1 MKWNHK
7 KYTHIKSKVPSNK
20 LRTQIHYTIMDN
32 KNNYEH
38 HHTGSSS
45 ACRPETQ
52 DQHQHLLG
60 DMHSIKAQ
68 TNQIQSRNMKSK
80 NETHTSNKPHTRPSS
95 GKTDKTDASTS
106 NSMNMTECSTCD
118 GVHTTTTECAT
129 PTQERP
135 NQKRVSPVQENN
147 REDIQSLASVSNV
160 DSSIQDS
167 SRHDISIPLDEG
179 DKILDKVPSDMD
191 PNHATSRSS
200 LHGSRGGSHRSIY
213 SHRSVQTYQ
222 TYKSGQTAAND
233 SFKTNCTVPFVQEL
247 LSPQVDGQEVHYK
260 EYIPHPRLS
269 LDTLWTNHDNI
280 IDVKTLET
288 NEDDLS
294 DLAANDFSL
303 PLKTPENEKE
313 MKATMKKA
321 LDAED
326 FGNYKDALQL
336 YELCLSFQINRID
349 SYSEKEFSY
358 HTVLGSIK
366 QHIGITLWKLGD
378 YVSSSTTLQD
388 AKDEMNKALQ
398 ICHTEKQKAIKEHIA
413 DIYNTLGK
421 VYNSQGNYDAALE
434 QHTEGLTLLK
444 SLFAD
449 PHSEIS
455 TTSEQKRQDV
465 LLHPGIAK
473 CLISMGTI
481 HSQSGKFEL
490 AMELLKGGFQI
501 QKELYGP
508 KHVEVASSLCLIG
521 TIYEKTNRHDKAMQ
535 CYKRSYQIYKKE
547 LGDHVDV
554 ATCLNY
560 IGQIYQ
566 HDGKFQ
572 KAMDSY
578 KKALRIMKT
587 HLGETHRN
595 VAAALYNIGLI
606 HMECQQYDKAM
617 SVFKETLNMQR
628 HCLGEEHIDLALTL
642 ESIGKIYED
651 NQRIDRALRCF
662 YKALNIRDSVAP
674 NSLELAL
681 ISDKIGN
688 CQIQINGDIREAMT
702 CFEEAIKLYRLNG
715 LDNNDPRLC
724 NARKNFVS
732 TVQAVERERREK
744 DDELIGRDITI

>member
-1 MKWNHK
+1 
-7 KYTHIKSKVPSNK
+7 
-20 LRTQIHYTIMDN
+20 MDK
-32 KNNYEH
+32 KNNHEH
-38 HHTGSSS
+38 HAESSS
-45 ACRPETQ
+45 ACRSQTQ
-52 DQHQHLLG
+52 HHHQLG
-60 DMHSIKAQ
+60 DINHTSTQ
-68 TNQIQSRNMKSK
+68 TNQSQSRNMESK
-80 NETHTSNKPHTRPSS
+80 NETNESKHHTRPSS

-106 NSMNMTECSTCD
+106 HSLNMTECSTCD
-118 GVHTTTTECAT
+118 GLHTAATECAT
-129 PTQERP
+129 PTQEKL
-135 NQKRVSPVQENN
+135 NQKRISPVQENN

-167 SRHDISIPLDEG
+167 SRHDISIPIDEG
-179 DKILDKVPSDMD
+179 DKILDKVPSEMD
-191 PNHATSRSS
+191 PTHTSRPS
-200 LHGSRGGSHRSIY
+200 LQGSRGGSHRSIY
-213 SHRSVQTYQ
+213 SHRSAQTYQ

-280 IDVKTLET
+280 IDAKTLET
-288 NEDDLS
+288 DEDDLS

-303 PLKTPENEKE
+303 PLQTPENEKE

-336 YELCLSFQINRID
+336 YELCLSFQVNRID
-349 SYSEKEFSY
+349 SCSGNEVSY
-358 HTVLGSIK
+358 HTMLGSIK

-378 YVSSSTTLQD
+378 YTSSSTTLQD

-398 ICHTEKQKAIKEHIA
+398 ICNIEKQKAIKEHIA

-421 VYNSQGNYDAALE
+421 VYNSQGDYDAALE

-449 PHSEIS
+449 PQSEIS
-455 TTSEQKRQDV
+455 TKSEQKRQDV

-473 CLISMGTI
+473 SLISMGTI

-521 TIYEKTNRHDKAMQ
+521 TVYEKTNRHDKAMQ
-535 CYKRSYQIYKKE
+535 CYKRSYQIYKKQ
-547 LGDHVDV
+547 LGAENVDV

-560 IGQIYQ
+560 MGQIYQ

-578 KKALRIMKT
+578 RKALRIMKT
-587 HLGETHRN
+587 NLGETHRN

-617 SVFKETLNMQR
+617 SVFKETLNIQR
-628 HCLGEEHIDLALTL
+628 HCLGEDHLDLALTL

-681 ISDKIGN
+681 IVDKIGN